1 MLHGA
6 VEPDDFASS
15 VLLAEAMILHN
26 SECGRGIR
34 VRAQGSGVHIFKTRA
49 PSPKTPTLSF

>member
-15 VLLAEAMILHN
+15 VLLAEAVL
-26 SECGRGIR
+26 SGDCRKFACGVRVSGSLFGI
-34 VRAQGSGVHIFKTRA
+34 
-49 PSPKTPTLSF
+49 